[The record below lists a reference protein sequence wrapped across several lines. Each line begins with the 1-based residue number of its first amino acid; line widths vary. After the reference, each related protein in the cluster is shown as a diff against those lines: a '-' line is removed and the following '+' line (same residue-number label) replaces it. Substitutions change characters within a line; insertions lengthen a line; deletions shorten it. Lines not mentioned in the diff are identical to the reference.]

1 MKVQNSSQYSVN
13 RKQEKTKK
21 LSAVYS
27 SPPLRPP
34 LLRGGRRG
42 GRGFTLIETVIVMVI
57 AVILAA
63 VVAVRWSPFD
73 TIKLNSATR
82 KVAADIRYVQKLAI
96 SNQTRAGVV
105 FTANGY
111 SVYPN
116 ITDLAT
122 LAASSGDVCS
132 SDTSNKFV
140 VDFTQDRCSN
150 YSTVTITIPPTPNQ
164 FAFNSLG
171 TPVDSGGTAIAG
183 QTVRVTYKGS
193 NNDITIEQGTGRV
206 RY

>member
-27 SPPLRPP
+27 SPPLRP
-34 LLRGGRRG
+34 LTKGGRRG